1 MANKAGI
8 LQLVPRGDADATD
21 QVRILVE
28 GLDRSRYQP
37 LVAGQLTPQ
46 MRERLSRQNT
56 PWVYL
61 EIPQSFSP
69 QAYLVAAGQL
79 RRLIQARDIA
89 LVHCHN
95 MEATAVAVLASRSWR
110 AASSLPIVTTLHG
123 SREAA
128 VATTYHSWARRGGIR
143 WLLGCCDELVAS
155 SQHDREQL
163 ISLAPHIEAR
173 MHVIYPSL
181 ERSPSRSLEAG
192 IKRRQVGLHRDAAI
206 IGLLSRLERG
216 QGIESFLEAAAAL
229 NEDLPNIE
237 FVIIGEGPTRQE
249 LEELAHE
256 LGLSGSCIF
265 LGARRD
271 ARQVIAALN
280 IIVLLSD
287 ADRAAL
293 RGLQALA
300 GGLRVI
306 AAPTPAL
313 REIFGPLPGAELME
327 TADSVQLAEAIRRQL
342 HTAPQLKESELPIE
356 GRPSIPYHEFLVS
369 RTVYDLE
376 QPWATVASARDQD
389 SAIAQALE
397 QRFGPQR
404 LVREVESI
412 YQKLGV

>member
-1 MANKAGI
+1 MADKAGI
-8 LQLVPRGDADATD
+8 LQLVPRGDADAAD

-28 GLDRSRYQP
+28 GLDRRRYQP
-37 LVAGQLTPQ
+37 LVAGELTPQ
-46 MRERLSRQNT
+46 MRERLSRQDI

-61 EIPQSFSP
+61 EIPQGFSLG
-69 QAYLVAAGQL
+69 AYLAAAGQL

-89 LVHCHN
+89 LIHCHN
-95 MEATAVAVLASRSWR
+95 MEATAVAVLACQSWGVSRP
-110 AASSLPIVTTLHG
+110 LPLVSTLHAP
-123 SREAA
+123 REGLAPA
-128 VATTYHSWARRGGIR
+128 YHSWARRVGTR
-143 WLLGCCDELVAS
+143 WLLSRCHGLIVP
-155 SQHDREQL
+155 SQHDREQATR
-163 ISLAPHIEAR
+163 LAPHLQSR
-173 MHVIYPSL
+173 LHVVYPSL

-206 IGLLSRLERG
+206 IGLLSRLVQG
-216 QGIESFLEAAAAL
+216 QGIENFLEAAAVI
-229 NEDLPNIE
+229 NEELPNIE
-237 FVIIGEGPTRQE
+237 FVIIGEGPDRQQ

-265 LGARRD
+265 LGTRRD
-271 ARQVIAALN
+271 IRQVIAALN

-313 REIFGPLPGAELME
+313 REIFGPMPGAELME

-342 HTAPQLKESELPIE
+342 HTAAHLEESDMALE
-356 GRPSIPYHEFLVS
+356 GRPSITYRDFLVS

-376 QPWATVASARDQD
+376 RAWSSGTSASDQD
-389 SAIAQALE
+389 VAIAQALE
-397 QRFGPQR
+397 ERFGPQR
-404 LVREVESI
+404 LVAEVESI
-412 YQKLGV
+412 YQKLGI

>member
-1 MANKAGI
+1 MADNAGI
-8 LQLVPRGDADATD
+8 LQLVPRGDADAAE

-28 GLDRSRYQP
+28 GLDRHRYQP
-37 LVAGQLTPQ
+37 LVAGELTPQ
-46 MRERLSRQNT
+46 MRERLSRQDI

-61 EIPQSFSP
+61 EIPQGFSLG
-69 QAYLVAAGQL
+69 AYLAAAGQL
-79 RRLIQARDIA
+79 RRLSQARDIA

-95 MEATAVAVLASRSWR
+95 MEATGVGVLARRSWGVR
-110 AASSLPIVTTLHG
+110 SLPLVSTLHAP
-123 SREAA
+123 REGLAPA
-128 VATTYHSWARRGGIR
+128 YHSWVRRVGTR
-143 WLLGCCDELVAS
+143 WLLSRCQGLIVP
-155 SQHDREQL
+155 SQHDREQATR
-163 ISLAPHIEAR
+163 LAQHLQSR
-173 MHVIYPSL
+173 LHVVYPSL

-206 IGLLSRLERG
+206 IGLVSRLVQG
-216 QGIESFLEAAAAL
+216 QGIENFLAAAAVI
-229 NEDLPNIE
+229 NEELPNIE
-237 FVIIGEGPTRQE
+237 FVIIGEGPDRQQ

-265 LGARRD
+265 LGTRRD
-271 ARQVIAALN
+271 VRQIIAALN
-280 IIVLLSD
+280 MIVLLSD

-313 REIFGPLPGAELME
+313 REIFGPMPGADVLEV
-327 TADSVQLAEAIRRQL
+327 ADTGQLAEAIRRQL
-342 HTAPQLKESELPIE
+342 HITPQIKDSDLVLEE
-356 GRPSIPYHEFLVS
+356 RRSITYRDFLVS
-369 RTVYDLE
+369 TTVYDLE
-376 QPWATVASARDQD
+376 QAWRSGTSADED

>member
-1 MANKAGI
+1 MAEKANI
-8 LQLVPRGDADATD
+8 LQLVPSGDADAAD

-28 GLDRSRYQP
+28 GLDRRRYQP
-37 LVAGQLTPQ
+37 LVAGELTPQ
-46 MRERLSRQNT
+46 MRERLSRQDT
-56 PWVYL
+56 PWIYL
-61 EIPQSFSP
+61 GIPQSFSP

-95 MEATAVAVLASRSWR
+95 MEATAVAVLASRWLQR
-110 AASSLPIVTTLHG
+110 NFSLPVVSTLHAPSADG
-123 SREAA
+123 IDRIYGGWGKQA
-128 VATTYHSWARRGGIR
+128 GIR
-143 WLLGCCDELVAS
+143 WLLSRCDALIIPSE
-155 SQHDREQL
+155 HDREQL
-163 ISLAPHIEAR
+163 VNLAPRIKPYTH
-173 MHVIYPSL
+173 MIYPSL

-206 IGLLSRLERG
+206 IGLLSRLEQG
-216 QGIESFLEAAAAL
+216 QGTESFLEAAAAI

-237 FVIIGEGPTRQE
+237 FAIIGEGPDRQE
-249 LEELAHE
+249 LQELAHE

-271 ARQVIAALN
+271 ARQIIAALN
-280 IIVLLSD
+280 IVVLLSD

-313 REIFGPLPGAELME
+313 REIFGPMPGVELIDVSNS
-327 TADSVQLAEAIRRQL
+327 AQLAEAIRRRL
-342 HTAPQLKESELPIE
+342 ATAPQVEESEVSIE

-369 RTVYDLE
+369 TTVYDLK
-376 QPWATVASARDQD
+376 QPWATVASASDQE

-404 LVREVESI
+404 LIKQVEAI
-412 YQKLGV
+412 YQELGV

>member
-1 MANKAGI
+1 MPDKAGI
-8 LQLVPRGDADATD
+8 LQLVPRGDADAAD

-28 GLDRSRYQP
+28 GLDRHRYQP
-37 LVAGQLTPQ
+37 LVAGELTPQ
-46 MRERLSRQNT
+46 MRERLSRQDI

-61 EIPQSFSP
+61 EIPQGFWLG
-69 QAYLVAAGQL
+69 AYLAAAGQL

-95 MEATAVAVLASRSWR
+95 MEATAVAGLASRGSRADSAVPLVSSLHTPREDLSAIYRSWR
-110 AASSLPIVTTLHG
+110 
-123 SREAA
+123 
-128 VATTYHSWARRGGIR
+128 RRLGIR
-143 WLLGCCDELVAS
+143 WLLSRCHGLIVP
-155 SQHDREQL
+155 SQHDREQATR
-163 ISLAPHIEAR
+163 LAPHLQSR
-173 MHVIYPSL
+173 LHVVYPSL

-206 IGLLSRLERG
+206 IGLLSRLVQG
-216 QGIESFLEAAAAL
+216 QGIENFLEAAAII

-237 FVIIGEGPTRQE
+237 FVIIGEGPDRQQ

-265 LGARRD
+265 LGTRRD
-271 ARQVIAALN
+271 VRQIIPALN
-280 IIVLLSD
+280 VLVLLSD

-313 REIFGPLPGAELME
+313 REIFGPMPGADVLEV
-327 TADSVQLAEAIRRQL
+327 ADTGQLAEAIRRQL
-342 HTAPQLKESELPIE
+342 HITPQFKDSELLLE
-356 GRPSIPYHEFLVS
+356 ERRSITYRDFLVS
-369 RTVYDLE
+369 GPTYDLE
-376 QPWATVASARDQD
+376 QAWDSGTSADED

-412 YQKLGV
+412 YQSLGV

>member
-1 MANKAGI
+1 MPDNAGI
-8 LQLVPRGDADATD
+8 LQLVPRGDADAAD
-21 QVRILVE
+21 QVRALVE
-28 GLDRSRYQP
+28 GLDRHRYQP
-37 LVAGQLTPQ
+37 LVAGELTPQ
-46 MRERLSRQNT
+46 MRERLSRQDI

-61 EIPQSFSP
+61 EIPQAFSP
-69 QAYLVAAGQL
+69 RAYLAAAGQL
-79 RRLIQARDIA
+79 RRLLQTRNIA
-89 LVHCHN
+89 LIHCHN
-95 MEATAVAVLASRSWR
+95 MEATAVGVLACRSWGVG
-110 AASSLPIVTTLHG
+110 SSLPLVSTLHAPHEG
-123 SREAA
+123 LTPA
-128 VATTYHSWARRGGIR
+128 YHNWIRRVGTR
-143 WLLGCCDELVAS
+143 WLLSRCNGVIVP
-155 SQHDREQL
+155 SQHDRDQAAR
-163 ISLAPHIEAR
+163 LARHLQSR
-173 MHVIYPSL
+173 LYVVYPSL

-206 IGLLSRLERG
+206 VGLLSRLEQG
-216 QGIESFLEAAAAL
+216 QGIESFLKAAAVI
-229 NEDLPNIE
+229 NEELPNIE
-237 FVIIGEGPTRQE
+237 FAIIGEGPDRQQ

-271 ARQVIAALN
+271 ARQIIAALN
-280 IIVLLSD
+280 IVVLLSD

-313 REIFGPLPGAELME
+313 REIFGPMPGANVLE
-327 TADSVQLAEAIRRQL
+327 TADTGQLAEAIRRQL
-342 HTAPQLKESELPIE
+342 HITPQVEESELVLK
-356 GRPSIPYHEFLVS
+356 GRRSITYRDFLVS

-376 QPWATVASARDQD
+376 QAWSSGTSAADQD

>member
-1 MANKAGI
+1 MADKAGI
-8 LQLVPRGDADATD
+8 LQLVPRGDADAAD

-28 GLDRSRYQP
+28 GLDRRRYQP
-37 LVAGQLTPQ
+37 LVAGELTPQ
-46 MRERLSRQNT
+46 MRERLSRQDI

-61 EIPQSFSP
+61 EIPQGFLLG
-69 QAYLVAAGQL
+69 AYLAAAGQL
-79 RRLIQARDIA
+79 RRLIHARDIA

-95 MEATAVAVLASRSWR
+95 MEATAVAVLSSRWLR
-110 AASSLPIVTTLHG
+110 CNSSLPIVSTLHAPPTDG
-123 SREAA
+123 IDR
-128 VATTYHSWARRGGIR
+128 TYGGWGKQAGIR
-143 WLLGCCDELVAS
+143 WLLSRCHGLIVP
-155 SQHDREQL
+155 SQHDCEQL
-163 ISLAPHIEAR
+163 VNLAPRIKPYTH
-173 MHVIYPSL
+173 MIYPSL

-206 IGLLSRLERG
+206 IGLLSRLVQG
-216 QGIESFLEAAAAL
+216 QGIENFLEAAAVI
-229 NEDLPNIE
+229 NEELPNIE
-237 FVIIGEGPTRQE
+237 FVIIGEGPDRQQ

-256 LGLSGSCIF
+256 LGLSGSCVF

-271 ARQVIAALN
+271 VRQIIAALN

-313 REIFGPLPGAELME
+313 REIFGPMPGAELME

-342 HTAPQLKESELPIE
+342 HIAPQLKESELHLE
-356 GRPSIPYHEFLVS
+356 GRPSITYRDFLVS
-369 RTVYDLE
+369 GPTYDLE
-376 QPWATVASARDQD
+376 QAWDSGTSASDQD

-404 LVREVESI
+404 LIKQVEAI
-412 YQKLGV
+412 YQELRV